1 MWIIREPKMSQ
12 QKFSE
17 FRGKLCVKQYR
28 KIFVYITAQF
38 RPQGEFKKWEKLQN
52 SDNVPKAF
60 GFFEVKLSLYD
71 CLNFSWREN
80 FGGSGQSPKLY
91 DFETRFRLE

>member
-1 MWIIREPKMSQ
+1 MSQ

-52 SDNVPKAF
+52 WDNVPKAF
-60 GFFEVKLSLYD
+60 GFFK
-71 CLNFSWREN
+71 
-80 FGGSGQSPKLY
+80 
-91 DFETRFRLE
+91 